1 MEWVETTGRTIE
13 EAKDLALDRLGVAE
27 DEAEFEVIDEPK
39 TGLFGRLRI
48 EARIRARV
56 KPRRPRPKLE
66 RRERRRGGRGRT
78 RPSGVDRGDR
88 KESGEDTKS
97 GPRRNKGSGAQRS
110 HGERQGSGSARSAAP
125 GRQKRSRTAG
135 KAVGPPEKEPGKG
148 SRREEDSGM
157 GEESLTLQEQAEVVS
172 EFLDGLLEA
181 FEIDGEIGIRD
192 AADGDL
198 EVTVVG
204 DRLGLLIGPGG
215 STMQAIQELAR
226 TTVQRQGGTT
236 REGRV
241 FIDIGEYRAR
251 RRDSLA
257 EFVREMAQEVIETG
271 TEISLETMGPAD
283 RKTVHDTVNDID
295 GVATVS
301 EGQDPRRRVVLVPEN
316 DHG

>member
-27 DEAEFEVIDEPK
+27 DEAEFDVIDEPK
-39 TGLFGRLRI
+39 TGLFGRLRV
-48 EARIRARV
+48 EARVRARV

-66 RRERRRGGRGRT
+66 RRERRRGGRGRNRSADADRSGGGEGKGNVRNRPT
-78 RPSGVDRGDR
+78 R
-88 KESGEDTKS
+88 K
-97 GPRRNKGSGAQRS
+97 KGSGVERSEPSGRAKAGQQR
-110 HGERQGSGSARSAAP
+110 
-125 GRQKRSRTAG
+125 RSRPAG
-135 KAVGPPEKEPGKG
+135 KAAVSREKVPGKG
-148 SRREEDSGM
+148 PQREEESGM
-157 GEESLTLQEQAEVVS
+157 GEESLTLQQQAEVVS

-181 FEIDGEIGIRD
+181 FEVEGEITIRD

-198 EVTVVG
+198 EVTVTG

-236 REGRV
+236 KEGRV
-241 FIDIGEYRAR
+241 FIDIGDYRAR

-257 EFVREMAQEVIETG
+257 EFVREMAQEVIDTG

-316 DHG
+316 DDG